1 VGVEVGPRIGVDE
14 DGIVV
19 GNMLGLTV
27 FSSVGKTVGL
37 EVKLSEGNS
46 FDGALEVVLGS
57 NDGKTVERLLVCGI
71 NKLGVVLAAKVLIKE
86 GLELSSVIGS
96 LDST

>member
-1 VGVEVGPRIGVDE
+1 VGVEVGTRIGVDE

-37 EVKLSEGNS
+37 EVELSDGNS
-46 FDGALEVVLGS
+46 FDGAHEVVLGS
-57 NDGKTVERLLVCGI
+57 NDGKTVEQMLVCGI
-71 NKLGVVLAAKVLIKE
+71 NKLGVVLAAKVVIKE
-86 GLELSSVIGS
+86 GLELGSVIGS
-96 LDST
+96 LDGT

>member
-1 VGVEVGPRIGVDE
+1 VGVEVGPRLGVDE

-37 EVKLSEGNS
+37 EVKLSDGNS
-46 FDGALEVVLGS
+46 LDGTQESILG
-57 NDGKTVERLLVCGI
+57 T
-71 NKLGVVLAAKVLIKE
+71 
-86 GLELSSVIGS
+86 
-96 LDST
+96 